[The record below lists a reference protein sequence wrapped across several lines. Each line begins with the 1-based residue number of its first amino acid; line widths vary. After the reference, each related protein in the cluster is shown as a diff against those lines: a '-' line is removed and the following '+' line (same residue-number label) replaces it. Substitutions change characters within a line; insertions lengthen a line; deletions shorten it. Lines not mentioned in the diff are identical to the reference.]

1 VNERRVVYNNQTHS
15 FKVRV
20 GSTPVATGTAVFP
33 SRNRSII
40 VDDV

>member
-1 VNERRVVYNNQTHS
+1 MLNLFCWS
-15 FKVRV
+15 FVGV